1 MAQVHSIIQQPVL
14 KRRVKAAFMTMHPAR
29 RAEYIKWWRSR
40 DGEIYL
46 SLTALN
52 VFATK
57 DNP

>member
-1 MAQVHSIIQQPVL
+1 MARVYSITEQPTL
-14 KRRVKAAFMTMHPAR
+14 RRRVKAAFMSMHPAR

-40 DGEIYL
+40 DSEIYL

-57 DNP
+57 DMP